1 MRHQEIDVGG
11 QTYTRQEFV
20 DRCRQYPGGLYFF
33 TKAVMNRTKLKP
45 HLHLPF
51 ANFIQL
57 HPWNG
62 GSRLTHRKGG
72 WMPREHFKSTIC
84 SESFPLW
91 LLACIDRNMTIALV
105 SAKPE
110 NTKKWLRRIKD
121 VIEYNGLFRW
131 AFPHIRKGDKWDEQ
145 EIVVTRDR
153 GFEGEVQASITA
165 YSIGMGLASQHHD
178 YIICDDLVN
187 EQTAKSAVEMA
198 KAVSLYHSLE
208 EILKGWHDSR
218 GFLVIGTPWGRED
231 IIHEIKQE
239 EKRGM
244 RYIWGIGA
252 LGEFHLTEELRDK
265 EYLIPDVV
273 PGEPILP
280 TECDM
285 EKLEHIKAQGAE
297 KYYLN
302 YLCKPFD
309 EGRNGFQLGL
319 IRDYAELADG
329 TLDCVCHPHHRHHLA
344 DGVTASVS
352 DPAYT
357 PGKEGCETAILIGNM
372 QPCGCRFLM
381 HEYGGHIQPPYYLE
395 QAALLA
401 NRYRSW
407 LNVWGVE
414 DEALQV
420 TLKNWLEEWQAQGKF
435 PLGIAIHGLKVKNR
449 QKDGRIAAAIPAV
462 NQGLWH
468 KPPGMKRV
476 DDVNSTLQ
484 QLYQWPFSH
493 LRDRADAFAYFEDI
507 WTEFPPRGGRISTP
521 GVDPTSINRR
531 RVARDTAMMLR
542 EVNL

>member
-1 MRHQEIDVGG
+1 
-11 QTYTRQEFV
+11 
-20 DRCRQYPGGLYFF
+20 
-33 TKAVMNRTKLKP
+33 
-45 HLHLPF
+45 
-51 ANFIQL
+51 
-57 HPWNG
+57 
-62 GSRLTHRKGG
+62 
-72 WMPREHFKSTIC
+72 
-84 SESFPLW
+84 
-91 LLACIDRNMTIALV
+91 MTIALV

-121 VIEYNGLFRW
+121 VVEYNGLFRW

-187 EQTAKSAVEMA
+187 EQTAKSTVEMA

-231 IIHEIKQE
+231 IIHEIKLE

-244 RYIWGIGA
+244 RYLWGIGA
-252 LGEFHLTEELRDK
+252 LGEFKITDELRDRP
-265 EYLIPDVV
+265 ELIPQVTL
-273 PGEPILP
+273 GKPILP
-280 TECDM
+280 SECDE

-309 EGRNGFQLGL
+309 EGRNGFDLNL

-329 TLDCVCHPHHRHHLA
+329 TLDCVCHPHHSHHLA
-344 DGVTASVS
+344 NGITCAVS

-357 PGKEGCETAILIGNM
+357 TNKEGCETSILVGHM

-381 HEYGGHIQPPYYLE
+381 HEFGGYIQPPEYLE
-395 QAALLA
+395 RAALIA
-401 NRYRSW
+401 NRYRTW
-407 LNVWGVE
+407 MTIWGIE

-420 TLKNWLEEWQAQGKF
+420 ALRQWLEEWQAQGKF
-435 PLGIAIHGLKVKNR
+435 PLGVTIHGLKVKNR
-449 QKDGRIAAAIPAV
+449 QKDGRIAGSQPAV
-462 NQGLWH
+462 NAGLWH
-468 KPPGMKRV
+468 KPPSWKRI

-484 QLYQWPFSH
+484 QLHQWPFTR

-507 WTEFPPRGGRISTP
+507 WTEFPPRGGRHGEGSVELT
-521 GVDPTSINRR
+521 GMNRR
-531 RVARDTAMMLR
+531 RFQSDLAMFLQ
-542 EVNL
+542 EPDL